1 MEDFLSNKVATGAS
15 VILLIILF
23 ASIFCSLIAPFDPYD
38 LKSIHI
44 ENSLLPPLSR
54 ERASGRQ
61 EHVISIQADRVQDS
75 DGILKEFSYTRKEA
89 GEEYIHV
96 IFTKMV
102 SNQVRIRKL
111 TPGITVQNAEQHPI
125 TKTWTLTIEE
135 SDSVDIVLLR
145 VTNDRDAVEFELS
158 VSDPI
163 RYTGKRFFLGTDE
176 YGRDVFSTILYGMRV
191 SLYVGFISGLIAL
204 VIGVALGL
212 ISAWKGG
219 KVDAVLTRLVD
230 LQQSFP
236 AVLIGILLVAILG
249 KGLGNMIM
257 VLVIIQWSFYVR
269 TVRSIVLVEK
279 NKDYIKICPVL
290 GLPVHK
296 IVLSHLLP
304 NCVPQIIVMATMRI
318 AAAITLESTLS
329 FLGLGLPPT
338 RPSLGVVI
346 SQGYAFMLSGELWMS
361 LYPGFA
367 LLILI
372 MCVSIVGD
380 HMRVV
385 LNPYSRR

>member
-1 MEDFLSNKVATGAS
+1 MEDFLTNKIAVVAS
-15 VILLIILF
+15 VILLIMLF
-23 ASIFCSLIAPFDPYD
+23 ASIFCFLIAPFDPYD
-38 LKSIHI
+38 LKNIHI

-89 GEEYIHV
+89 SEEYIHV

-125 TKTWTLTIEE
+125 TKIWTLAIEE

-145 VTNDRDAVEFELS
+145 VANDRDAVEFELN

-219 KVDAVLTRLVD
+219 KVDAMLTRLVD

-249 KGLGNMIM
+249 KGLSNMII

-346 SQGYAFMLSGELWMS
+346 SQGYAFMLSRKLWMS